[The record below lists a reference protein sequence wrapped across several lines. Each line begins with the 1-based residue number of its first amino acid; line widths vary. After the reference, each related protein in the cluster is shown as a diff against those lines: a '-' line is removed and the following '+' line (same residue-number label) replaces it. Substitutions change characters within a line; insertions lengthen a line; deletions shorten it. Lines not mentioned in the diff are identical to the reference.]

1 MSFQEYRS
9 KYARKTEK
17 INGEEWIYVE
27 SAGPGPSLIMMPGMQ
42 GTGDVFYKQILSL
55 GDQVKLIALS
65 YPADPSPEKLSDG
78 LDEFCH
84 RKGLQ
89 KTNLLG
95 SSIGGYWAQ
104 IFALR
109 NPERI
114 ETLFIANSLIDASS
128 IQAKGQKPEEI
139 EAMSLEAIRERFLG
153 YIENYDISNPNMME
167 LKELMLDQ
175 VGEGVQTPETLKS
188 RMMTMA
194 TAVPVL
200 PLGIPDSR
208 VVIID
213 CEDDPIMSEAI
224 RIEVRERYS
233 DAEQHT
239 LMTGGHYPAVLNA
252 EPYTSI
258 VRRRLVG

>member
-1 MSFQEYRS
+1 MSFQEYRARF
-9 KYARKTEK
+9 ARKTERIDGK
-17 INGEEWIYVE
+17 EWVYVE
-27 SAGPGPSLIMMPGMQ
+27 SEGPGPSLIMMPGMQ
-42 GTGDVFYKQILSL
+42 GTGDVFYKQLLSL
-55 GDQVKLIALS
+55 DNQVKIIALS
-65 YPADPSPEKLSDG
+65 YPAEPRSEKLSDG

-84 RKGLQ
+84 KKGLQ
-89 KTNLLG
+89 KINLLG

-109 NPERI
+109 NPGRI

-139 EAMSLEAIRERFLG
+139 EAMSLEAIRDRFLG

-175 VGEGVQTPETLKS
+175 VGQGVQTPETLKS
-188 RMMTMA
+188 RMLTMA
-194 TAVPVL
+194 TAIPVL
-200 PLGIPDSR
+200 PLGIPDSQ
-208 VVIID
+208 VVVID

-224 RIEVRERYS
+224 RLEVRERYP

-239 LMTGGHYPAVLNA
+239 LLTGGHYPAVLNA

-258 VRRRLVG
+258 VRNRLLG